1 MKISMINTHTAI
13 YDALSNDSVVLDLG
27 ASQGAFSKQLKRKVN
42 CVIHQVE
49 ANPELYNKLIILDK
63 TISYNLAISN
73 SNSKVAFYI
82 SDHPSSSSLRSDKK
96 TNYTSKINIQCRSLQ
111 TFVKENKIQNIDLLK
126 IDVEG
131 AEIDILLAVDEI
143 LMDRISQISVEFHE
157 KQFDTIKEIPKIN
170 AVINQLKSYG
180 MFVINFTKPHY
191 SDVLIVNL
199 NHIPINIFKRFI
211 LILYFEYIL
220 ASYRILIIHYNRSK
234 KRIVNRF
241 KYIFHIENK

>member
-1 MKISMINTHTAI
+1 MINTHSAI
-13 YDALSNDSVVLDLG
+13 YDALSENSVVVDLG

-42 CVIHQVE
+42 CFLHQIE
-49 ANPELYNKLIILDK
+49 ANPELYNKLTILDK

-73 SNSKVAFYI
+73 SNSEVTFYI

-96 TNYTSKINIQCRSLQ
+96 TNFSSKINIQCRSLK
-111 TFVKENKIQNIDLLK
+111 TFVEENKIQNIDLLK

-131 AEIDILLAVDEI
+131 AEIDILMSIDKM
-143 LMDRISQISVEFHE
+143 LMDKISQISVEFHE

-191 SDVLIVNL
+191 TDVLIVNL
-199 NHIPINIFKRFI
+199 NHISINILKRFI
-211 LILYFEYIL
+211 LIIYFEYIM
-220 ASYRILIIHYNRSK
+220 ASYRILIIYYNRSK
-234 KRIVNRF
+234 KRIVNRL